1 MNHDCI
7 FIKTNQTKPNLQMSA
22 FINQLEMQDI
32 IYENF
37 TEKYDW
43 VDKRLEELYYAYT
56 RQEERDPFWEEPVL
70 KLSLRMPEMPDYEE
84 TYHEEAYDAD
94 DHVNVITPTDSD
106 AENTSIEIRETE
118 EPTTNVLT
126 HYNTLSSSWVKKMFS
141 YFL

>member
-1 MNHDCI
+1 
-7 FIKTNQTKPNLQMSA
+7 MSA
-22 FINQLEMQDI
+22 FINQMEMQYI

-56 RQEERDPFWEEPVL
+56 EQEERDPFWEEPVL

-84 TYHEEAYDAD
+84 TYDEEAYDAD
-94 DHVNVITPTDSD
+94 DDVITPTDSD
-106 AENTSIEIRETE
+106 AENTSIEIRKTE
-118 EPTTNVLT
+118 ESVTNVLT
-126 HYNTLSSSWVKKMFS
+126 NNDTSSSSWVKKMFS

>member
-1 MNHDCI
+1 
-7 FIKTNQTKPNLQMSA
+7 MSA
-22 FINQLEMQDI
+22 FINQMEMQDI

-56 RQEERDPFWEEPVL
+56 EQEERDPFWEEPVL

-84 TYHEEAYDAD
+84 TYDEEEYDAD
-94 DHVNVITPTDSD
+94 DDMITPTDSD

-118 EPTTNVLT
+118 ETTTNVLT
-126 HYNTLSSSWVKKMFS
+126 NDNTSSWVKKMFS